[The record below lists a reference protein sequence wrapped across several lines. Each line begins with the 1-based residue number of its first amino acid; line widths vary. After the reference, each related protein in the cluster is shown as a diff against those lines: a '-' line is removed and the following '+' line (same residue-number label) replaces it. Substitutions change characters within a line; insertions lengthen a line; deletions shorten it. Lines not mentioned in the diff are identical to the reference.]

1 METSKVEDSVLEPVI
16 SKWMES
22 KFVELNDLQ
31 LAFVG
36 GGIGNTII

>member
-1 METSKVEDSVLEPVI
+1 MENTQIEVKAVEEVVREAEAQM
-16 SKWMES
+16 K
-22 KFVELNDLQ
+22 ELVDLQ

>member
-1 METSKVEDSVLEPVI
+1 MENTQIEVKAVEEVVREVDAQL
-16 SKWMES
+16 K
-22 KFVELNDLQ
+22 ELGDLQ